1 MATETSTFHDFLNA
15 LADGLAQHPTLASVQ
30 IATAPLGQETAKAES
45 IQFGA
50 LDMEQSWGMLGNRR
64 REEQYTV
71 NGVVWVFRPGKNEP
85 VIRDV
90 RGRTRELLA
99 AIEDFLRV
107 DPTVGNVVKVC
118 QLTNGRLEQGA
129 NSDGR
134 WCQFDFDIVVN
145 HSLSSS

>member
-1 MATETSTFHDFLNA
+1 MTTETSTFDTFLNA
-15 LADGLAQHPTLASVQ
+15 LADGLAQKPELAAVQ
-30 IATAPLGQETAKAES
+30 IATSALGGETDRHES
-45 IQFGA
+45 IQFYEVE
-50 LDMEQSWGMLGNRR
+50 MEQSWGMLGNRR
-64 REEQYTV
+64 REEEYTV
-71 NGVVWVFRPGKNEP
+71 RGTIWTFRPGKNEP
-85 VIRDV
+85 AIREA
-90 RGRTRELLA
+90 RGRLRALLA